1 MGEVHGQKSDQSGRS
16 ERGPVIRLHRAGER
30 VLLDV
35 VSDGRSSSPVTLEAG
50 SMRRI
55 LASLR
60 HEPPTAAELE
70 SAIERVENDLMPV
83 LRTLPERSRLI
94 TSWPDIREIARVAGL
109 DLTSD
114 ARLDTATVE
123 RLFNNLADVAYGTP
137 AAQLGVPTNRGFAAT
152 LIVLREVLHHGGF
165 ESIIVTPSA
174 APGQTLMPS
183 CAGPAA
189 GCAPGPRAAGAPA
202 SAGPSRTPGPAEGP
216 RCGAPGSPCRCRT

>member
-1 MGEVHGQKSDQSGRS
+1 MSDVQGQKSGQSWRS
-16 ERGPVIRLHRAGER
+16 ERGPVTRLHMAGDR

-60 HEPPTAAELE
+60 HEPPTAVELE
-70 SAIERVENDLMPV
+70 SAIEGVENDLMPV
-83 LRTLPERSRLI
+83 LRALPERSLLT
-94 TSWPDIREIARVAGL
+94 TSWPDIGEIARIAGL

-114 ARLDTATVE
+114 VRLDTATVE

-137 AAQLGVPTNRGFAAT
+137 AAQLGVPTNRGFAAA

-174 APGQTLMPS
+174 
-183 CAGPAA
+183 
-189 GCAPGPRAAGAPA
+189 
-202 SAGPSRTPGPAEGP
+202 TPDPP
-216 RCGAPGSPCRCRT
+216 L